1 MFRYSGTGWRVAG
14 SIETFG
20 NQIMALRGNT
30 DSYPTDGT
38 LGDLAHSNRVSDHN
52 PDPLGVV
59 RAIDFHESSPGFV
72 DEVAE
77 QLRASKDPRLK
88 YFIHDVRM
96 FSSYATAS
104 RPAWAWGIYTG
115 MNGHVNHGHLSV
127 VSTTVA
133 EGVQLWDIDK
143 VDSGEDMALT
153 EKEENTVKALVAAL
167 EGAGAGTL
175 NSRQALLNAM
185 ALIGKNYPV
194 EPGSGGAETGLQR
207 GDTVTLT

>member
-1 MFRYSGTGWRVAG
+1 MRSP
-14 SIETFG
+14 S
-20 NQIMALRGNT
+20 
-30 DSYPTDGT
+30 SYGP
-38 LGDLAHSNRVSDHN
+38 R
-52 PDPLGVV
+52 
-59 RAIDFHESSPGFV
+59 R
-72 DEVAE
+72 
-77 QLRASKDPRLK
+77 DPRLK

-115 MNGHVNHGHLSV
+115 INGHVNHGHLSV
-127 VSTTVA
+127 VSTNVA
-133 EGVQLWDIDK
+133 EGVGLWDIGQ
-143 VDSGEDMALT
+143 VDSGDDDMALT

>member
-1 MFRYSGTGWRVAG
+1 MFRYSGTGWRVAE
-14 SIETFG
+14 SIQTFG

-77 QLRASKDPRLK
+77 QLRASRDPRLK

-115 MNGHVNHGHLSV
+115 INGHVNHGHLSV
-127 VSTTVA
+127 VSTNVA
-133 EGVQLWDIDK
+133 EGVGLWDIRQ
-143 VDSGEDMALT
+143 
-153 EKEENTVKALVAAL
+153 
-167 EGAGAGTL
+167 
-175 NSRQALLNAM
+175 SRLR
-185 ALIGKNYPV
+185 
-194 EPGSGGAETGLQR
+194 R
-207 GDTVTLT
+207 G